1 MDDCLDN
8 TQSQPMAVI
17 SEERYKRSN
26 TDLSVN
32 SDSSSISVSEMMQ
45 RKINC
50 KAATKNTD
58 SKNSFIKR
66 SLPITQNWAEDGHI
80 ADNGKYY

>member
-1 MDDCLDN
+1 
-8 TQSQPMAVI
+8 MAVI

-45 RKINC
+45 RKINS

-66 SLPITQNWAEDGHI
+66 SLPITQNWAEDGQI